1 MVRTVEKKYQVWLAG
16 YYDDFNG
23 ARAIPDYLQL
33 PSDTLY
39 SSTLS
44 HFGNPI
50 NGEAS
55 LNPRYRFSI
64 ADRDLIGSI
73 QISGVSNANDNHYLS
88 NNGIFEWLS
97 NDVTRQSYNKWE
109 GRIQLQYPDGHVAN
123 RYRFGGSTAQGNIGY
138 QRFVNGHDSSGT
150 YIVPVG
156 DNDATFGRAGMKR
169 FDMET
174 TNKTNYVAGD
184 AGLISTTGD
193 FVQRAHLTGS
203 WMGEKMRT
211 TTTDTPAQVFAEV
224 TSPSKQPFLCVQ
236 SSRKSIANNGTTN
249 YAPTIIYDGALNT
262 KLDRDVFTARVALRS
277 YLSTADNWD
286 DVAIRFEIGFPSTQ
300 AGLLNDTGYTRSSDV
315 PAIDFKLNMSE
326 ISYNTKA
333 LIHDGSNAVS
343 YTNDNSWID
352 VDFVF
357 DYTNN
362 KFKVYYNGTEY
373 TTQNNINGAGG
384 YDNGYS
390 MPNGTTASN
399 LYGWQMTVQSTEG
412 TDGNYGYVSY
422 LMLDRVG
429 LVRYLTDDITTTDE
443 IHIESLSLNQPVNGI
458 SNCNIKV
465 SDDPDRATNGNT
477 GLVAT
482 DYVENLKD
490 LFVSSTSLNW
500 KLLIFGDINS
510 KIDRPIWR
518 GHIDKFDIKQ
528 RGRSREISFSAQDSF
543 ILMGKQIPLWEVG
556 QKSLDD
562 NSQEIPYWLYDAQ
575 GFKNIMNLGAS
586 NLELND
592 ENIGFESIS
601 SYKETSDQRTQLHS
615 GLPIQMYN
623 NEDSLGPNNI
633 EDFYEGVR
641 IIGFDE
647 DTSSNTRFYLSAT
660 PTLFSALSTNFN
672 IVSTRHT
679 TTSAIQFN
687 SITSDNI
694 VTANPLSYNPES
706 AKIIYIGKQQS
717 LLTLDSDWVY
727 PPTDPD
733 NFGEDAWKEIV
744 DKHPAYE
751 DIEPFSGP
759 HNMHVYFDADP
770 NLQLGDTI
778 YIDNQNIN
786 NTVNLNTAY
795 YKKEGHKIIKIDKI
809 LSYFGNLP
817 AKTYRNNTLAGHHD
831 GTGRI
836 YIWVVKTDTEITSRN
851 WSTQSIPEHGIYTAN
866 SFNTSSFNNTQTSIV
881 LNNTH
886 GFTGNGTARIKLP
899 FPIAVSGVLHRY
911 IEFTYTGI
919 INSQHTLT
927 GVTRG
932 SGSFNQNHPTLA
944 GYSTHG
950 ATVYQVPNSGS
961 VYPNLNNSTLLE
973 GDNRFQWS
981 KDTGRIRGVW
991 SNEAEE
997 IKNRANHAL
1006 WMRDLPMSLWFQYH
1020 FGIVNVNYV
1029 NKTLPSGV
1037 NANIYSAMNNG
1048 SSQTISPTTT
1058 AIKVHQKT
1066 YENFPSHG
1074 VVEIWR
1080 GDAQGSAGT
1089 YSSNNLVYEEKFIY
1103 RGKKIV
1109 SGVYYLVGVKYIAGT
1124 YVSAGDANSTSPP
1137 YYYMRVQEISND
1149 YKHLWLLWA
1158 DMRNNGLADA
1168 DGGFRKK
1175 NFGLQHP
1182 MSENYKLD
1190 MFYADQVD
1198 EKGNIDKFGS
1208 LDIGDDINI
1217 WNVDSTN
1224 DTSTGAAYSKPADY
1238 SSSQTV
1244 SSIAND
1250 VSSGK
1255 LKILTSETGTVA
1267 VGNYIH
1273 LIGTADH
1280 DGIHKVASGGLSN
1293 NAHFITETTF
1303 VSTTVN
1309 TEGAIYCPTT
1319 GSDQD
1324 LSYYHDWENKAG
1336 ALLVVD
1342 ASRFFNLNT
1351 NANSGKTGQLSGLGT
1366 DLGDYVQTRQGFPAL
1381 IDNYWAEA
1389 LPSYRTTGDLTGEHP
1404 SQYKLLSDVTLT
1416 DGLISGS
1423 KGIAIDDAT
1432 KFGSSGVGSIILK
1445 YNNNNALNRKY
1456 YFAWGN
1462 KLATEYSSSSA
1473 VDANPV
1479 VNSSSSNF
1487 NGNITTTI
1495 TNTGESHVTSQLKEG
1510 MLIRRTD
1517 VSAGETYNETIV
1529 DVISNTQLEVS
1540 GTWAEGNT
1548 YVVPV
1553 QLGKVYICHNEFDEI
1568 ISSTLDGLERAI
1580 FAEYSLAGSWGDY
1593 GVDITYDSANEP
1605 DSFQVH
1611 STAYPQYMLRLLMH
1625 LNGYIKNKN
1634 SGTFYESDKVRTLWN
1649 AAIMDTWLPPTILYS
1664 MYDINNVPITN
1675 IMTSYSDT
1683 DSNDSYGSMVDARG
1697 RTILS
1702 TIQKMKN
1709 ASGVGEDNNI
1719 DISFSY
1725 LIGKDNR
1732 VEFRPKYKSN
1742 INFTRSNIK
1751 INSLSTKLDS
1761 QVTNIRVY
1769 YNNGKS
1775 FVDWPSTTISNTTRW
1790 KVLEYPKIKQH
1801 SEATHIAKKQYATS
1815 VNAPFEVRISPV
1827 TTTAEKSKMIDTGRY
1842 GYIADSYVALEG
1854 TDDGYTKVCNW
1865 TRLGTGGVLFNGMV
1879 NALDGNQKTS
1889 SNLYARYGISKD
1901 ATSSG
1906 DVSWGDNYYWYGS
1919 GSISNAVQIVHIPNG
1934 TPFVSDNH
1942 THPMR
1947 IWIDL
1952 KASQES
1958 DATIDTAEF
1967 TINVGDY
1974 SFDNATKSAT
1984 SQSSVTV
1991 NVKHSGFYE
2000 IALPSTYSDT
2010 SVGNMVVSFNAEYC
2024 RALLRHRCGD
2034 PTHANIL
2041 KQVATNTNTIFPLG
2055 MREYS
2060 EMGAMGTTRAKWY
2073 APKILVTRD
2082 LSYTPATFVNVT
2094 DAGLGVSNENLVI
2107 TNVRYALRAGASEEL
2122 TLTLER
2128 DESITASRLIQH
2140 LFGTDDG
2147 QDNDGQD
2154 FGDDGGVIKP
2164 PISKPDEPIDD
2175 RPQLPPPDTDPDAD
2189 ENNESFQTSRG
2200 KQRQRK
2206 LTKGSKMSLKKDMF
2220 SGDGKFSILGQEK
2233 PQSIPTIMR
2242 SIEGM
2247 DVDIVNTSGTAVL
2260 SSEGY
2265 VFAGTGLQGSDS
2277 SSISSQEV
2285 SIETTFVVPY
2295 DVMSN
2300 RFSIDSIISHSSSHS
2315 VSDNA
2320 TLYSTIKCME
2330 TGKTLSHN
2338 TTVRSGLN
2346 KEKIT
2351 IFPSTR
2357 LTGMETSGNNIK
2369 VTITR
2374 KPNTLEDGS
2383 HEASIVLHNLQIKM
2397 HRAVA
2402 HSPSSSNNFS
2412 TIT

>member
-1 MVRTVEKKYQVWLAG
+1 MVRTVQKKYQVWLAG

-33 PSDTLY
+33 PSD
-39 SSTLS
+39 SSYAVTVS
-44 HFGNPI
+44 HFGNPM

-55 LNPRYRFSI
+55 LNPRYRWSI
-64 ADRDLIGSI
+64 VERALKTNYDTTLLGTNNVNR
-73 QISGVSNANDNHYLS
+73 YLR

-97 NDVTRQSYNKWE
+97 SDLSRQNYNKWE
-109 GRIQLQYPDGHVAN
+109 GRVQLQYPDGHVAN
-123 RYRFGGSTAQGNIGY
+123 RYRFGGSTSEGNLGY

-156 DNDATFGRAGMKR
+156 DNDATFGRADMKR

-224 TSPSKQPFLCVQ
+224 TSPSKQPFLCIQ
-236 SSRKSIANNGTTN
+236 SSRKSIANDGTTN
-249 YAPTIIYDGALNT
+249 YAPTVIYDGTLNS

-300 AGLLNDTGYTRSSDV
+300 AGLLNDIGYTRSSDV

-373 TTQNNINGAGG
+373 TASNNTTGAGS
-384 YDNGYS
+384 YSNGYS
-390 MPNGTTASN
+390 MPDGTTASN

-412 TDGNYGYVSY
+412 TNGNYGYVSY

-443 IHIESLSLNQPVNGI
+443 VQIQNLSLNQPVNGV
-458 SNCNIKV
+458 SNCNIIIN
-465 SDDPDRATNGNT
+465 DDPDRASNGNT
-477 GLVAT
+477 GLAAT

-490 LFVSSTSLNW
+490 LFVSTTSLNW
-500 KLLIFGDINS
+500 KLLIFGNIDS
-510 KIDRPIWR
+510 RIDRPIWK

-528 RGRSREISFSAQDSF
+528 RGRGRQISFSASDSL

-556 QKSLDD
+556 QKSLSD
-562 NSQEIPYWLYDAQ
+562 NSQEVPYWLYDAQ

-586 NLELND
+586 KLELND
-592 ENIGFESIS
+592 ENVGFESIN
-601 SYKETSDQRTQLHS
+601 SYKEMSNQRTQLGS

-623 NEDSLGPNNI
+623 NEDTFGPNNI

-660 PTLFSALSTNFN
+660 PTSFSASSTNFN
-672 IVSTRHT
+672 IISSRHT
-679 TTSAIQFN
+679 TTSAIQFS
-687 SITSDNI
+687 SIDSDNI
-694 VTANPLSYNPES
+694 VTANALTYNPES

-717 LLTLDSDWVY
+717 LLTLDSEWPN
-727 PPTDPD
+727 PPLDSLHDDDIWKGIRD
-733 NFGEDAWKEIV
+733 NHA
-744 DKHPAYE
+744 HYE
-751 DIEPFSGP
+751 DLQPFFGP

-770 NLQLGDTI
+770 NLELGDTI
-778 YIDNQNIN
+778 YI
-786 NTVNLNTAY
+786 NTESMDGAVDLNTAY
-795 YKKEGHKIIKIDKI
+795 YKKEGHKVIKIDKI
-809 LSYFGNLP
+809 LSYFGSTP
-817 AKTYRNNTLAGHHD
+817 DDTYRNATLAGHFD

-836 YIWVVKTDTEITSRN
+836 YIWVVKTDTVISSRN
-851 WSTQSIPEHGIYTAN
+851 WSTQSIPEHGVYAAN
-866 SFNTSSFNNTQTSIV
+866 SFITSNFTNTATSIV
-881 LNNTH
+881 LSSVH
-886 GFTGNGTARIKLP
+886 GFSGNGTARIKLP
-899 FPIAVSGVLHRY
+899 NPTTLNGVEY
-911 IEFTYTGI
+911 NFIEFTYSGI
-919 INSQHTLT
+919 INTQNTLV
-927 GVTRG
+927 GVTRA
-932 SGSFNQNHPTLA
+932 SDAMSQNHPTLA

-950 ATVYQVPNSGS
+950 ATVYQVPNSGATAI
-961 VYPNLNNSTLLE
+961 NRDKSTLLE
-973 GDNRFQWS
+973 DNNRFEWS
-981 KDTGRIRGVW
+981 KDTGRIPNIW
-991 SNEAEE
+991 SSGAED

-1020 FGIVNVNYV
+1020 FGIVNVNYT

-1037 NANIYSAMNNG
+1037 TANLYSAMNNG

-1066 YENFPSHG
+1066 YENFPTHG

-1080 GDAQGSAGT
+1080 GDNQGNAST
-1089 YSSNNLVYEEKFIY
+1089 HSSNNLVYEEKFIY

-1109 SGVYYLVGVKYIAGT
+1109 SGVYYLVGVKYITGT
-1124 YVSAGDANSTSPP
+1124 YVSAGNANSTSPP

-1168 DGGFRKK
+1168 DGGLRKK

-1182 MSENYKLD
+1182 VSENYKLD

-1208 LDIGDDINI
+1208 LEIGDDVNI

-1238 SSSQTV
+1238 SSSQEV
-1244 SSIAND
+1244 SSIASN
-1250 VSSGK
+1250 SGK

-1267 VGNYIH
+1267 VGDYIH

-1280 DGIHKVASGGLSN
+1280 DGIHKVASGGLSDD
-1293 NAHFITETTF
+1293 AYFITETTF

-1309 TEGAIYCPTT
+1309 AEGAIYCPTT

-1324 LSYYHDWENKAG
+1324 LSYYRDWEDKAG
-1336 ALLVVD
+1336 ALLVLD
-1342 ASRFFNLNT
+1342 SSRFFNLNT
-1351 NANSGKTGQLSGLGT
+1351 NANGGKTGQLSGLGT

-1389 LPSYRTTGDLTGEHP
+1389 LPSFRTTGDLTGEHP
-1404 SQYKLLSDVTLT
+1404 AQYKLLSDVTLS
-1416 DGLISGS
+1416 DGLITGS
-1423 KGIAIDDAT
+1423 NGIAIDDAS
-1432 KFGSSGVGSIILK
+1432 KFGDSGVGSLILR
-1445 YNNNNALNRKY
+1445 YNSDNSLDKKY
-1456 YFAWGN
+1456 YFVWGN
-1462 KLATEYSSSSA
+1462 RLTAEYSSSSA

-1479 VNSSSSNF
+1479 VNTTSFNF
-1487 NGNITTTI
+1487 NGNTTTTI
-1495 TNTGESHVTSQLKEG
+1495 TNTGESHITSGLKEG

-1529 DVISNTQLEVS
+1529 DVISNTELEVS

-1553 QLGKVYICHNEFDEI
+1553 QLGKVYVCHNEFDEE
-1568 ISSTLDGLERAI
+1568 ISSTLDSLEQAI
-1580 FAEYSLAGSWGDY
+1580 FAEYSLAGSWADY
-1593 GVDITYDSANEP
+1593 GVDITYDTDNEP
-1605 DSFQVH
+1605 DTFEVH
-1611 STAYPQYMLRLLMH
+1611 STAYPLYMLRLLMH
-1625 LNGYIKNKN
+1625 INGYIKNKN

-1664 MYDINNVPITN
+1664 MYDINNVPQTS

-1683 DSNDSYGSMVDARG
+1683 SSNDSYGSMVDARG

-1702 TIQKMKN
+1702 TIQKMKT
-1709 ASGVGEDNNI
+1709 ASGVGEDNGVN
-1719 DISFSY
+1719 ISFSY

-1732 VEFRPKYKSN
+1732 FEFRPKYKSN

-1751 INSLSTKLDS
+1751 INSLTTKLDS
-1761 QVTNIRVY
+1761 QVTNLRVY

-1775 FVDWPSTTISNTTRW
+1775 FVDWPATTISNTTRW

-1801 SEATHIAKKQYATS
+1801 SEAVNIAKRQYATY
-1815 VNAPFEVRISPV
+1815 VNAPFEVTVSPV
-1827 TTTAEKSKMIDTGRY
+1827 TTTAEKSKMIDTGRH

-1854 TDDGYTKVCNW
+1854 TNDGYTKVCNW
-1865 TRLGTGGVLFNGMV
+1865 SRLGTGGVLFNGMV

-1889 SNLYARYGISKD
+1889 TDLYARYGISKD
-1901 ATSSG
+1901 VTTSG
-1906 DVSWGDNYYWYGS
+1906 DISWNDNFYWYGS
-1919 GSISNAVQIVHIPNG
+1919 ASISNAVQIVHIPNG

-1947 IWIDL
+1947 IWVDL
-1952 KASQES
+1952 KSGQS
-1958 DATIDTAEF
+1958 GTDIDNAEF

-1974 SFDNATKSAT
+1974 SFDDATKAAT
-1984 SQSSVTV
+1984 SRSSVTV

-2060 EMGAMGTTRAKWY
+2060 EMGAMGTTRAEWY

-2094 DAGLGVSNENLVI
+2094 DAGLGISNENLVI
-2107 TNVRYALRAGASEEL
+2107 TNIRYSLRAGQSEDL
-2122 TLTLER
+2122 SLTLER
-2128 DESITASRLIQH
+2128 DETITSSRLIQH

-2147 QDNDGQD
+2147 QSNDGQD
-2154 FGDDGGVIKP
+2154 DGDEGGVIRP
-2164 PISKPDEPIDD
+2164 PINKPGEPIDD

-2189 ENNESFQTSRG
+2189 EDNESFQTSRG
-2200 KQRQRK
+2200 RQRQRK
-2206 LTKGSKMSLKKDMF
+2206 LTKGSKMSLKNDMF

-2233 PQSIPTIMR
+2233 HQSIPTTMR

-2247 DVDIVNTSGTAVL
+2247 DVDIVSTSGSAVL

-2265 VFAGTGLQGSDS
+2265 VFAGKGLQGLDS
-2277 SSISSQEV
+2277 SSIASQDV
-2285 SIETTFVVPY
+2285 SIETTFVVPH
-2295 DVMSN
+2295 DVISN
-2300 RFSIDSIISHSSSHS
+2300 RFSINAIISHSSSHS
-2315 VSDNA
+2315 INENA
-2320 TLYSTIKCME
+2320 TLYATIKCME
-2330 TGKTLSHN
+2330 TGKTLSHSI
-2338 TTVRSGLN
+2338 TVRSGLN
-2346 KEKIT
+2346 KDKIT
-2351 IFPSTR
+2351 IFPSSR
-2357 LTGMETSGNNIK
+2357 LTGMQTSGNNIK

-2374 KPNTLEDGS
+2374 KPNTTDDGS